1 MFAVSSRPRSV
12 CVPVAKMTAMERSAV
27 AAGILVTACLLLL
40 RPALADQHEGL
51 YIGKINT
58 YAHQVSGHVYAIDEY
73 TILIKNF
80 FYDGL
85 GQDAFFWA
93 GSSVRPSNVGFI
105 VPDEEGKT
113 NKLQPYTDKD
123 IYLQLPNRR
132 KITSIRWLAIW
143 NLREHENY
151 GDIFFPEGFEP
162 PAPRRISELS
172 RRGAGVRSG
181 TVVIVDSK
189 TIQIPEFYF
198 NGNVSDTYFWVG
210 LGPQPNSAGQKIP
223 NEKGYLE
230 SLGRYEEKT
239 IELTLPGKMT
249 VFDIDWLSVWNKETN
264 ENYGS
269 VIIPHGQDIPPSKL
283 GSLKH
288 ESRLPNCEQ
297 LHATLQLRW
306 EIQGRSI
313 SLELIGQ
320 IEEDEYIAFGISGAP
335 NASKMVG
342 ADVAVCY
349 LDGHYAN
356 AVDYNISDQF
366 PCSNV
371 LGRYRGVCPD
381 LKVDGKESYQI
392 LTFTRK
398 DGLTSFIFRRT
409 LLNPDDDGDQIYNPD
424 GDTSL
429 VWAIGKYNE
438 FKEPSFHH
446 TFPKGTLKIN
456 FGRKEAE
463 DNCFEFTTGQ
473 TRGRPT
479 PWPPFRIRDKAVDTF
494 IARIGPAAGWKGYMG
509 LTGHSGPGESWYMNG
524 VLVPEIH
531 VQRGRTYTFRVEGG
545 NNPHNARYYHPL
557 YITDSRAG
565 GYAKL
570 TEQERQGVK
579 VYAGIQFDRRGRPQP
594 SAAGRLCAWVYNTS
608 EPRQADEFATFPKFR
623 NTLRLQCDDG
633 QPAVLSWSP
642 NESTPDV
649 VYYQSYTT
657 PYVGWKIVVV
667 DEIVTGSGAVSHIH
681 VSSAGVVLAVL
692 LSSLSLLVSI
702 HLE

>member
-1 MFAVSSRPRSV
+1 
-12 CVPVAKMTAMERSAV
+12 MTGQLRRGCAPAT
-27 AAGILVTACLLLL
+27 ATLVTVLLLL
-40 RPALADQHEGL
+40 LLAVQRASSAEHHEGL

-123 IYLQLPNRR
+123 IYLHLPGRR

-143 NLREHENY
+143 NLREHANY

-189 TIQIPEFYF
+189 TVQIPDFYF

-223 NEKGYLE
+223 DEKGYLE
-230 SLGRYEEKT
+230 ALGRYEEKT
-239 IELTLPGKMT
+239 IELTLPGKMS
-249 VFDIDWLSVWNKETN
+249 VFDIDWLSVWNVERG

-269 VIIPHGQDIPPSKL
+269 VIVPHGQDIPPSQL
-283 GSLKH
+283 GSIKH

-313 SLELIGQ
+313 SLELVGQ
-320 IEEDEYIAFGISGAP
+320 IEEDEYIAFGISGSQ
-335 NASKMVG
+335 NASTMVG

-349 LDGHYAN
+349 IDGHYAN
-356 AVDYNISDQF
+356 AVDYNISDRF

-409 LLNPDDDGDQIYNPD
+409 LLNPDDDGDQIFNAD
-424 GDTSL
+424 GYTYL

-446 TFPKGTLKIN
+446 TFPRGTLKLN
-456 FGRKEAE
+456 FGRKDAE
-463 DNCFEFTTGQ
+463 DNCFEFTTGRQ
-473 TRGRPT
+473 RKRPQ
-479 PWPPFRIRDKAVDTF
+479 PWGPFRIRDKSADAF
-494 IARIGPAAGWKGYMG
+494 IARIGPAAGWKGY
-509 LTGHSGPGESWYMNG
+509 TGITGRPTPGESWYVNG
-524 VLVPEIH
+524 LLVPEIH

-557 YITDSRAG
+557 YITDSRSG

-570 TEQERQGVK
+570 SEAERQTVK

-594 SAAGRLCAWVYNTS
+594 SAAGRLCAWLYNTS
-608 EPRQADEFATFPKFR
+608 EPRQADEFVSFPKFR
-623 NTLRLQCDDG
+623 NTLRLQCDEG
-633 QPAVLSWSP
+633 QPAALSWTP
-642 NESTPDV
+642 NDSTPDV

-657 PYVGWKIVVV
+657 PNVGWRIVVL
-667 DEIVTGSGAVSHIH
+667 DEIVTGSKASTFEQ
-681 VSSAGVVLAVL
+681 SSTVTVLAVL
-692 LSSLSLLVSI
+692 LIALAQRLV
-702 HLE
+702 LRE

>member
-1 MFAVSSRPRSV
+1 
-12 CVPVAKMTAMERSAV
+12 MTTMARSAV
-27 AAGILVTACLLLL
+27 AARILVTACLLL

-143 NLREHENY
+143 NLREHANY

-162 PAPRRISELS
+162 PSPRRISELS

-297 LHATLQLRW
+297 LHSTLQLRW

-356 AVDYNISDQF
+356 AVDYNISDRF

-381 LKVDGKESYQI
+381 LKVEGKESYQI

-398 DGLTSFIFRRT
+398 DGVTSFIFRRT
-409 LLNPDDDGDQIYNPD
+409 LLNPDDDGDQIFNPD
-424 GDTSL
+424 GDTYL

-473 TRGRPT
+473 TRGRPA

-509 LTGHSGPGESWYMNG
+509 ITGHSGPGESWYMNG

-565 GYAKL
+565 GYARL
-570 TEQERQGVK
+570 TEQERQSVK

-681 VSSAGVVLAVL
+681 VSSASIVLAVL
-692 LSSLSLLVSI
+692 LPSLSLLLRI
-702 HLE
+702 NLE

>member
-1 MFAVSSRPRSV
+1 MRAVRGGFTV
-12 CVPVAKMTAMERSAV
+12 TAVLATV
-27 AAGILVTACLLLL
+27 AAVLLL
-40 RPALADQHEGL
+40 RGVTCEDPHEGL

-123 IYLQLPNRR
+123 IYLQLPNKR
-132 KITSIRWLAIW
+132 KITSIRWFAVW
-143 NLREHENY
+143 NLREHANY
-151 GDIFFPEGFEP
+151 G
-162 PAPRRISELS
+162 A
-172 RRGAGVRSG
+172 GAGVRSG

-189 TIQIPEFYF
+189 TIEIPDFYF

-223 NEKGYLE
+223 DEKGYLE
-230 SLGRYEEKT
+230 PLGRYEEKT
-239 IELTLPGKMT
+239 IQLTLPGKMS
-249 VFDIDWLSVWNKETN
+249 VFDIDWLSVWNAESN

-269 VIIPHGQDIPPSKL
+269 VIVPHGQDIPPSKL
-283 GSLKH
+283 GSTKH

-313 SLELIGQ
+313 TLQLTGQ
-320 IEEDEYIAFGISGAP
+320 IEEDEYIAFGISGAT
-335 NASKMVG
+335 NSSKMVG

-349 LDGHYAN
+349 IDGHYAN
-356 AVDYNISDQF
+356 AVDYNISDRF

-371 LGRYRGVCPD
+371 LGRYRG
-381 LKVDGKESYQI
+381 
-392 LTFTRK
+392 
-398 DGLTSFIFRRT
+398 DGLTSFVFRRT
-409 LLNPDDDGDQIYNPD
+409 LLNPDDDGDQIFNPD
-424 GDTSL
+424 GDTYL

-438 FKEPSFHH
+438 QKEPSFHH
-446 TFPKGTLKIN
+446 TFPRGNLKIN
-456 FGRKEAE
+456 FGRKDAA
-463 DNCFEFTTGQ
+463 DNCFEFTTGLN
-473 TRGRPT
+473 RKKPD
-479 PWPPFRIRDKAVDTF
+479 PWPLFRIRDKAVDTF
-494 IARIGPAAGWKGYMG
+494 VARIGPAGLWKGYVG
-509 LTGHSGPGESWYMNG
+509 ITGRSSPGESWYMNG

-531 VQRGRTYTFRVEGG
+531 VQRGRSYTFRVEGG

-557 YITDSRAG
+557 YITDSSSG
-565 GYAKL
+565 GYARL
-570 TEQERQGVK
+570 TEAERQGVK
-579 VYAGIQFDRRGRPQP
+579 IYAGIQFDRRGRPQP

-608 EPRQADEFATFPKFR
+608 EPRQADEFASFPKFR

-633 QPAVLSWSP
+633 QPAVLSWMP
-642 NESTPDV
+642 NDSTPDV

-657 PYVGWKIVVV
+657 PNVGWKIVVQ
-667 DEIVTGSGAVSHIH
+667 DEIVTGSAAVSWNRM
-681 VSSAGVVLAVL
+681 SRSGALTLLMALL
-692 LSSLSLLVSI
+692 LSVRMCV
-702 HLE
+702 

>member
-1 MFAVSSRPRSV
+1 MA
-12 CVPVAKMTAMERSAV
+12 RSAV
-27 AAGILVTACLLLL
+27 AARILVTACLLL

-143 NLREHENY
+143 NLREHANY

-162 PAPRRISELS
+162 PSPRRISELS

-297 LHATLQLRW
+297 LHSTLQLRW

-356 AVDYNISDQF
+356 AVDYNISDRF

-381 LKVDGKESYQI
+381 LKVEGKESYQI

-398 DGLTSFIFRRT
+398 DGVTSFIFRRT
-409 LLNPDDDGDQIYNPD
+409 LLNPDDDGDQIFNPD
-424 GDTSL
+424 GDTYL

-473 TRGRPT
+473 TRGRPA

-509 LTGHSGPGESWYMNG
+509 ITGHSGPGESWYMNG

-565 GYAKL
+565 GYARL
-570 TEQERQGVK
+570 TEQERQSVK

-681 VSSAGVVLAVL
+681 VSSASVVLAVL
-692 LSSLSLLVSI
+692 LPSLSLLLRI
-702 HLE
+702 NLE

>member
-1 MFAVSSRPRSV
+1 
-12 CVPVAKMTAMERSAV
+12 MTAVGGFSLTAV
-27 AAGILVTACLLLL
+27 FVTAVGLLLGSVTCE
-40 RPALADQHEGL
+40 DTHEGL

-132 KITSIRWLAIW
+132 KITSIRWFAVW
-143 NLREHENY
+143 NLREHANY

-162 PAPRRISELS
+162 PSPRRISEFS

-189 TIQIPEFYF
+189 TIEIPDFHF
-198 NGNVSDTYFWVG
+198 SGNVSDTYFWVG
-210 LGPQPNSAGQKIP
+210 LGPQPNSAGQKVP
-223 NEKGYLE
+223 DEKGYLE
-230 SLGRYEEKT
+230 PLGRYEEKT

-249 VFDIDWLSVWNKETN
+249 VFDIDWLSVWNTELN

-269 VIIPHGQDIPPSKL
+269 VIVPHGQDIPPSQL
-283 GSLKH
+283 GSMEH

-297 LHATLQLRW
+297 LHAILQLRW

-313 SLELIGQ
+313 TLQLTGQ
-320 IEEDEYIAFGISGAP
+320 IEEDEYIAFGISGAA
-335 NASKMVG
+335 NSSKMVG

-349 LDGHYAN
+349 IDGHYAN
-356 AVDYNISDQF
+356 AVDYNISDRF

-381 LKVDGKESYQI
+381 LKVEGKESYQI

-398 DGLTSFIFRRT
+398 DGLTSFVYRRT
-409 LLNPDDDGDQIYNPD
+409 LLNPDDDGDQIFNPD
-424 GDTSL
+424 GDTYL

-438 FKEPSFHH
+438 HKEPSFHH
-446 TFPKGTLKIN
+446 MFPRGNLKIN
-456 FGRKEAE
+456 FGRKEAA
-463 DNCFEFTTGQ
+463 DNCFEFITGQ
-473 TRGRPT
+473 KRKKPE
-479 PWPPFRIRDKAVDTF
+479 PWPTFRIRDKAVDTF
-494 IARIGPAAGWKGYMG
+494 VARIGPAGLWKGYMG
-509 LTGHSGPGESWYMNG
+509 ITGRSSPGESWYMNG

-531 VQRGRTYTFRVEGG
+531 VQRGHAYTFRVEGG

-557 YITDSRAG
+557 YITDSPAG
-565 GYAKL
+565 GYARL
-570 TEQERQGVK
+570 TEKERQGVK
-579 VYAGIQFDRRGRPQP
+579 IYAGIQFDRRGRPQP
-594 SAAGRLCAWVYNTS
+594 SAAGRLCAWLYNTS
-608 EPRQADEFATFPKFR
+608 EARQADEFASFPKFR

-633 QPAVLSWSP
+633 QPAVLSWMP
-642 NESTPDV
+642 NDSTPDV

-657 PYVGWKIVVV
+657 PNVGWKIVVL
-667 DEIVTGSGAVSHIH
+667 DEIVTGSAAVSWNRMSPSGAVLATLLTALAFS
-681 VSSAGVVLAVL
+681 VSMCVY
-692 LSSLSLLVSI
+692 
-702 HLE
+702 

>member
-1 MFAVSSRPRSV
+1 MRAKNVRVAVDIALRDGVRFAADLPLRPVLVAAVILLRSV
-12 CVPVAKMTAMERSAV
+12 TCEDP
-27 AAGILVTACLLLL
+27 
-40 RPALADQHEGL
+40 HEGL

-123 IYLQLPNRR
+123 IYLQLPNKR
-132 KITSIRWLAIW
+132 KITSIRWFAVW
-143 NLREHENY
+143 NLRENANY

-162 PAPRRISELS
+162 PSPRRISEFS

-189 TIQIPEFYF
+189 TIEIPDFYF
-198 NGNVSDTYFWVG
+198 SGNVSDTYFWVG

-223 NEKGYLE
+223 DEKGYLE
-230 SLGRYEEKT
+230 PLGRYEEKT
-239 IELTLPGKMT
+239 IQLTLPGKMT
-249 VFDIDWLSVWNKETN
+249 VFDIDWLSVWNAESN

-269 VIIPHGQDIPPSKL
+269 VIVPHGQDIPPSKL
-283 GSLKH
+283 GSMKH

-313 SLELIGQ
+313 TLQLTGQ
-320 IEEDEYIAFGISGAP
+320 IEEDEYIAFGISGAT
-335 NASKMVG
+335 NSSKMVG

-349 LDGHYAN
+349 IDGHYAN
-356 AVDYNISDQF
+356 AVDYNISDRF

-381 LKVDGKESYQI
+381 LKVEGKESYQI

-398 DGLTSFIFRRT
+398 DGLTSFVYRRT
-409 LLNPDDDGDQIYNPD
+409 LLNPDDDGDQIFNPD
-424 GDTSL
+424 GNTYL

-438 FKEPSFHH
+438 QKEPSFHH
-446 TFPKGTLKIN
+446 TFPRGDLKIN
-456 FGRKEAE
+456 FGRKDAA

-473 TRGRPT
+473 NRKKPD
-479 PWPPFRIRDKAVDTF
+479 PWPLFRIRDKAVDTF
-494 IARIGPAAGWKGYMG
+494 VARIGPAGLWKGYVG
-509 LTGHSGPGESWYMNG
+509 ITGRSSPGESWYMNG

-531 VQRGRTYTFRVEGG
+531 VQRGHSYTFRVEGG

-557 YITDSRAG
+557 YITDSPSG
-565 GYAKL
+565 GYARL
-570 TEQERQGVK
+570 TETEEQGVK
-579 VYAGIQFDRRGRPQP
+579 IYAGIQFDRRGRPQP
-594 SAAGRLCAWVYNTS
+594 SAAGRLCAWLYNTS
-608 EPRQADEFATFPKFR
+608 EPRQADEYASFPKFR

-633 QPAVLSWSP
+633 QPAVLSWMP
-642 NESTPDV
+642 NDSTPDV

-657 PYVGWKIVVV
+657 PNVGWKIVVQ
-667 DEIVTGSGAVSHIH
+667 DEIVTGSAAVSWNRMSPCGAVTLLI
-681 VSSAGVVLAVL
+681 ALA
-692 LSSLSLLVSI
+692 LSVRKCV
-702 HLE
+702 